1 MTGPAGSLTLCATPI
16 GNLGDIT
23 FRALEAL
30 RGADVI
36 LAEDTRRTAVLLR
49 HHGIRGELTSYH
61 EHNEVARTAWV
72 LERLRQG
79 ASVVLV
85 SDAGTPGLADPGFRL
100 VRAAIAAGVP
110 VSALPGASALLPAL
124 TLSGL
129 PTHRFAFHGFVPRT
143 AGERRAAFREA
154 LEAPLTSVW
163 YESPRRLPA
172 TLRGMREA
180 GYGARPA
187 AVARELTK
195 LHEEV
200 LRGTVEQL
208 AERFA
213 AGPPRGE
220 VVLCVGPRPV
230 VAADADDAV
239 EEVLR
244 LVRAGTPLSTAAAT
258 VAHQVGASRRDLYA
272 RALDRRDGVR
282 GPNGPNI

>member
-1 MTGPAGSLTLCATPI
+1 MTGSAGSLTLCATPI

-23 FRALEAL
+23 LRALDTL
-30 RGADVI
+30 RNADVI

-61 EHNEVARTAWV
+61 EHNEAARIPWV

-79 ASVVLV
+79 ARVVLV

-100 VRAAIAAGVP
+100 VRAAIAAGISMSV
-110 VSALPGASALLPAL
+110 LPGASALLPAL

-143 AGERRAAFREA
+143 VGERRSAFQEA
-154 LEAPLTSVW
+154 LESPLTAVW

-172 TLRGMREA
+172 TLRGMRDA

-200 LRGTVEQL
+200 VRGTVEEL

-213 AGPPRGE
+213 ASPPRGE
-220 VVLCVGPRPV
+220 VVLCVGPPV
-230 VAADADDAV
+230 AVAANTDGAL

-258 VAHQVGASRRDLYA
+258 VAHQMGASRRDLYA
-272 RALDRRDGVR
+272 RALDRRDGPK
-282 GPNGPNI
+282 GPKA